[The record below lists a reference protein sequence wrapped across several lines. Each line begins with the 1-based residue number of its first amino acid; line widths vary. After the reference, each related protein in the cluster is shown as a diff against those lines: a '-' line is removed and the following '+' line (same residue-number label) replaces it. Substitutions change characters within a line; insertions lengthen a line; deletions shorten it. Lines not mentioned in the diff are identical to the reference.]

1 MTMNNAMKKKDAER
15 LHEWINRIARQCV
28 GMDAEEIKE
37 VLTEVSKTS
46 YTEGVHVTM
55 KPYYG
60 G

>member
-1 MTMNNAMKKKDAER
+1 MENTLKRRNDES
-15 LHEWINRIARQCV
+15 LHQWISRIARQCV